1 MTADAR
7 RGLKKCV
14 YVGVYLC
21 VGRRLVC
28 ECECVIVFVC
38 VCMCACVSRRVIN

>member
-21 VGRRLVC
+21 VGRRLFRARACVS
-28 ECECVIVFVC
+28 ECVIVC
-38 VCMCACVSRRVIN
+38 ESRRVIN

>member
-14 YVGVYLC
+14 YVGVCSVC
-21 VGRRLVC
+21 V
-28 ECECVIVFVC
+28 CECVIVCVFVC
-38 VCMCACVSRRVIN
+38 ESRRVIN

>member
-14 YVGVYLC
+14 CVGVYLC

-28 ECECVIVFVC
+28 VCECERESERE
-38 VCMCACVSRRVIN
+38 SRRVIN